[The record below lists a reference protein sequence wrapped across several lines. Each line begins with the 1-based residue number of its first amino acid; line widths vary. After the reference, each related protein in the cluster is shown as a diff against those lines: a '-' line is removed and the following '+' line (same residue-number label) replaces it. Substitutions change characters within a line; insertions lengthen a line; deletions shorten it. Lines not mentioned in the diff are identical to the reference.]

1 MRIDYSRWR
10 SWWQGIHAD
19 GAEAIERV
27 SERWVP
33 PAIFL
38 ASVLA
43 LYVEMVMIRWHATSS
58 HAFAIF
64 KNVSLLSCFLGLGI
78 GYGLAGQKRV
88 ISLAGF
94 LPMLAGQI
102 LLFSI
107 MSTTIGGLRV
117 NPVAEQVV
125 MGLPS
130 EKWNWLQA
138 VGGNFILAAIFL
150 INAGMFI
157 PMGYL
162 SGRLMSQLP
171 AMRGYALNLAG
182 SLAGI
187 GLFFLLSLVW
197 SPPSVWMAVCVAL
210 ALPFLVGQ
218 PRLAIVGIASM
229 TIIVV
234 ALGTLGRLEE
244 RRYYSPYQVI
254 TLRLPTNGGT
264 LPTPTIKV
272 NHAFYQEV
280 MNCSPVAASV
290 SPHAAESAGY
300 YNLPYQ
306 LRKDPGDVLVVGA
319 GSGNDVAAALRNG
332 AVQ

>member
-1 MRIDYSRWR
+1 MASI
-10 SWWQGIHAD
+10 IHA
-19 GAEAIERV
+19 GGRGGKESMPMEPRP
-27 SERWVP
+27 SRGFRRRWVP

-64 KNVSLLSCFLGLGI
+64 KNVSLLSCFFGLGI
-78 GYGLAGQKRV
+78 GYGVAGQKRV
-88 ISLAGF
+88 IGLAGF

-107 MSTTIGGLRV
+107 MSTTIGDLRV

-162 SGRLMSQLP
+162 SGRLMGRLP

-210 ALPFLVGQ
+210 AAV
-218 PRLAIVGIASM
+218 S
-229 TIIVV
+229 
-234 ALGTLGRLEE
+234 
-244 RRYYSPYQVI
+244 RRSAAPGDRRHRQHDH
-254 TLRLPTNGGT
+254 RRRSGSARPTGKAP
-264 LPTPTIKV
+264 LLFAVPS
-272 NHAFYQEV
+272 H
-280 MNCSPVAASV
+280 
-290 SPHAAESAGY
+290 HAAATDQRRHTAHAYDQGQSCVLPRGHELFAGRCKRQSARRGISR
-300 YNLPYQ
+300 LLQ
-306 LRKDPGDVLVVGA
+306 L
-319 GSGNDVAAALRNG
+319 
-332 AVQ
+332 AVPAS